1 MTGGGLAYI
10 VVVELQWRPGMDTV
24 RHLEQRRERILE
36 QLRQI
41 RSMRR
46 GTVNEQYLKVPHKG
60 QAQPALRGP
69 YYVLSRS
76 VKGKTLSQRLTS
88 PEQVE
93 QARSDV
99 AGYQRF
105 AALCR
110 EYEEVTERLGQAEGT
125 GAGQGPGKKRQK

>member
-1 MTGGGLAYI
+1 
-10 VVVELQWRPGMDTV
+10 MDTV
-24 RHLEQRRERILE
+24 RQLEQRRERILE

-46 GTVNEQYLKVPHKG
+46 GTINQQYLKVPHKG
-60 QAQPALRGP
+60 VAQPVRCGP
-69 YYVLSRS
+69 YYVLSRHLG
-76 VKGKTLSQRLTS
+76 GKTVSQRLTS
-88 PEQVE
+88 GEQVE

-110 EYEEVTERLGQAEGT
+110 EYEQVTEQLGQAERT
-125 GAGQGPGKKRQK
+125 GGGQGLGKKRQK